1 MYGKQIKEKP
11 GKKKTNKTVCKQKA
25 QIKNMARVLKISRIL
40 ANVITQSL
48 VK

>member
-1 MYGKQIKEKP
+1 MYRKQIKEKP
-11 GKKKTNKTVCKQKA
+11 REKKASKTVCKQKA
-25 QIKNMARVLKISRIL
+25 QIKNIARILKISGIL